1 MHPAHWA
8 DLTPHKP
15 AVIAADDGETL
26 TYTELDLRSRRLA
39 NALRGLGLAT
49 GGHLAVLLDNTPRYF
64 EVVWGGL
71 LAGLHVTP
79 ISAYATPDDI
89 AYLVADSGAEAVVA
103 GERFT
108 AALAGLPERLPACKA
123 WWQLGD
129 GDPAPG
135 FERYDDA
142 LAAAPDEPAPAD
154 SPIGEYMFYS
164 SGTTGR
170 PKGVLRPLS
179 GRTVADGTFAD
190 RFLAKVFG
198 VGTESVFLSPAPLYH
213 GAPLGFSMA
222 VTSLGGTVVI
232 QRKFDAAR
240 ALRAIERYRVT
251 HSQWVPTMF
260 GRMLSLDEPTRTGA
274 DLSSHRVAIH
284 AAAPCPVHVKR
295 AILDWWGPI
304 VHEYYN
310 GTEDVGMAY
319 AGPEEWL
326 AHPGTVGR
334 PIGSAVHICAEDGRE
349 CAVGED
355 GLIYFERRRG
365 QPFRYHGDE
374 AKTRDSRHP
383 DDPSWATLGD
393 IGHVDADGYLYLT
406 DRKSFMIISGGVN
419 IYPREIE
426 DVLISHPAVADVG
439 VIGVPNADF
448 GEEVK
453 AIVEPAAGC
462 TAGPELAEEL
472 LDHARAHLAGPKR
485 PRSVDFVATL
495 PRLPTGKL
503 AKHELRKPY
512 WPATTEPDREDVPR

>member
-1 MHPAHWA
+1 
-8 DLTPHKP
+8 
-15 AVIAADDGETL
+15 VIAADDGETL
-26 TYTELDLRSRRLA
+26 SYAQLDRRSRRLA
-39 NALRGLGLAT
+39 TALRTLGLGPGA
-49 GGHLAVLLDNTPRYF
+49 HLAVLLDNTPRYF

-79 ISAYATPDDI
+79 ISAYATADDI
-89 AYLVADSGAEAVVA
+89 AYLVGDSGAEAVVA
-103 GERFT
+103 GERF
-108 AALAGLPERLPACKA
+108 AGALAGLPARTPGCRA
-123 WWQLGD
+123 WWMLG
-129 GDPAPG
+129 
-135 FERYDDA
+135 
-142 LAAAPDEPAPAD
+142 EPADDFSSYDEVLAGAADDPVPAD
-154 SPIGEYMFYS
+154 APIGEYMFYS

-179 GRTVADGTFAD
+179 GRTVSEGTLAD

-198 VGTESVFLSPAPLYH
+198 VDEESVFLSPAPLYH

-232 QRKFDAAR
+232 QRRFDAAG
-240 ALRAIERYRVT
+240 AARAIERHRVT

-260 GRMLSLDEPTRTGA
+260 GRMLALPPEVRHA
-274 DLSSHRVAIH
+274 HDLSSHRVAIH

-319 AGPEEWL
+319 VGPEEWL

-334 PIGSAVHICAEDGRE
+334 PIGCAVHVCAEDGAE
-349 CAVGED
+349 LPVGED
-355 GLIYFERRRG
+355 GLIYFERRQG
-365 QPFRYHGDE
+365 QVFRYHGDE
-374 AKTRDSRHP
+374 AKTRGSRHP
-383 DDPSWATLGD
+383 DHPGWATLGD
-393 IGHVDADGYLYLT
+393 IGHVDAEGYLYLT

-426 DVLISHPAVADVG
+426 DVLIAHPAVADVA
-439 VIGVPNADF
+439 VIGVPNTDF

-453 AIVEPAAGC
+453 AIVEPAAGHVG
-462 TAGPELAEEL
+462 GPDLAAEL
-472 LDHARAHLAGPKR
+472 LAYGRANLAGPKR
-485 PRSVDFVATL
+485 PRTVDFVDTL

-503 AKHELRKPY
+503 AKHELRGPY
-512 WPATTEPDREDVPR
+512 WPAAPGSGSR